1 MDAKL
6 VRIAKVLSA
15 LPEQMRVELAGQLLT
30 SGFAIVPRNCNAA
43 IEGSFKA
50 TARRLHSALRTDLK
64 FNPLA
69 ISACWQA
76 MVAEAES
83 ELQVDSADEETER
96 QETGVPA

>member
-43 IEGSFKA
+43 IENSFKA

-69 ISACWQA
+69 IAACWQA
-76 MVAEAES
+76 MVVEAASES
-83 ELQVDSADEETER
+83 EADGDNGENER
-96 QETGVPA
+96 QEAGVRA

>member
-15 LPEQMRVELAGQLLT
+15 LPEQMRVELASQLLT
-30 SGFAIVPRNCNAA
+30 SSFAIVPRNCNAA
-43 IEGSFKA
+43 IENSFKA
-50 TARRLHSALRTDLK
+50 TARRLHTALRTDLK

-76 MVAEAES
+76 MVAEGES
-83 ELQVDSADEETER
+83 ELQADGADGETEP
-96 QETGVPA
+96 QESRVPA